1 MEADMAR
8 KPKPRTPEDALA
20 SAAALIAEHHDTA
33 CIVVPGQT
41 KAGKS
46 YVRWWPIGAEPAA
59 EALLEKAVK
68 NGMTADQAEDE
79 E

>member
-1 MEADMAR
+1 MAK

-33 CIVVPGQT
+33 CIVVPGVT
-41 KAGKS
+41 KSGRS
-46 YVRWWPIGAEPAA
+46 YVRWCPIGAEPAA

-68 NGMTADQAEDE
+68 NGQTAEQAEE
-79 E
+79 ED